1 MSIKT
6 PKLPE
11 IYIVNKVLLIRD
23 KRVMIDRDIAELYG
37 VTTKRINEA
46 VKRNKERFPQDFM
59 FQLTKQEHEILRS
72 QFATSSWGGSRYAP
86 YAFTEHG
93 VLMLANVL
101 KSDQAIEMSL
111 QIIRVFVQMRELAL
125 THKDVLVKL
134 LKIEKK
140 ITEHDE
146 DLKVLFDA
154 VKEMLETPKKERE
167 KIGYKVGGI
176 TNKKNKA

>member
-1 MSIKT
+1 MGSKT
-6 PKLPE
+6 SKLPD
-11 IYIVNKVLLIRD
+11 IYIVNKVLLIRE

-46 VKRNKERFPQDFM
+46 VKRNKERFPEDFM
-59 FQLTKQEHEILRS
+59 FQLSKEEHEILRS
-72 QFATSSWGGSRYAP
+72 QIATSSWGGSRYAP

-101 KSDQAIEMSL
+101 KSEQAIEMSL

-154 VKEMLETPKKERE
+154 VKEMLETPKQPRE
-167 KIGYKVGGI
+167 KIGYKVGGV